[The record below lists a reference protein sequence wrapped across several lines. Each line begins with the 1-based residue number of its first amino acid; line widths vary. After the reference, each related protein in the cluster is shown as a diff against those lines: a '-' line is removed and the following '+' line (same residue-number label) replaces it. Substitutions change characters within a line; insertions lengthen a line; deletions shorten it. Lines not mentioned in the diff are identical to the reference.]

1 MDLLQEYYERHGI
14 TLPMVRH
21 VDRNHLVFVAAE
33 KEAEQTAGRY
43 TLLTV
48 SFSTKPDNHPGTF
61 RFLQS
66 AVAYDAGNSSTS
78 SSPTRNLWDKKLEWD
93 DYEPFILEWAAANK
107 GKVVLLTTD
116 QTTLALWEMFAY
128 SHDSWLAQ
136 NLSPRQIDLLCTVLD
151 TAHDTEGR
159 RAAAVELE
167 GVLKSRN
174 KGVFAAFNTLRNSC
188 TDRERV
194 ADWLANMLK

>member
-21 VDRNHLVFVAAE
+21 VDRNHLVFVMAE
-33 KEAEQTAGRY
+33 NKADQSAGRY

-66 AVAYDAGNSSTS
+66 AVAYDAGNSNS
-78 SSPTRNLWDKKLEWD
+78 SSPTRNVWEKKLEWD

-107 GKVVLLTTD
+107 GQVALLSAD
-116 QTTLALWEMFAY
+116 QASLALWEMFAY
-128 SHDSWLAQ
+128 SHDTWLAQ

-151 TAHDTEGR
+151 PAEGVPA
-159 RAAAVELE
+159 RAAAATELE

-174 KGVFAAFNTLRNSC
+174 KSVYAAFTALRNTC
-188 TDRERV
+188 TDRERM
-194 ADWLANMLK
+194 ADWLADMLK